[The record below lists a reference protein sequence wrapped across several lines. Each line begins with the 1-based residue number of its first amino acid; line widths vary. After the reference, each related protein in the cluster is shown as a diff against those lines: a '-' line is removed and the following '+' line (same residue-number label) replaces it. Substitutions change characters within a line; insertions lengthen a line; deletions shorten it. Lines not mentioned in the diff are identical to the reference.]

1 MRLSKVAKELNV
13 GIANIVD
20 HLASKG
26 VKVDGRPNTKITPDA
41 YEILKQQFSAD
52 VEQHKRSTE
61 VAQAR
66 REEKQAIKEAA
77 AKKTE
82 KTAEVVKAKAIVSGP
97 KMVGKIKVPKT
108 TKTETKDKSVNPIP
122 ESLDTNDKSEK
133 TVDLEGKNL
142 SENTNAE
149 ADSNVKNDQV
159 VKAKGATSLSGPKH
173 IGSID
178 INKPIQSD
186 SVSKVKSKKE
196 EKPEVQNEQ
205 EVLRAK
211 SETIS
216 GPKLTGQVID
226 LEQFKKPKKKVAS
239 SSNPSGNKDNKKKR
253 KRINQG
259 PSDGNTSRPN
269 HKAGGNRGG
278 NKGRKPKVAKVEPTE
293 EEIQKKIAETL
304 DKLTGKGKSK
314 GAKHRR
320 TKRDERREQDAMD
333 QMLADEA
340 SKTIKVTE
348 FVTVNELA
356 SMMDVQVTQIISSC
370 MMLGIMVTMNQR
382 LDAETLTIVAD
393 EFGYEV
399 EFVSA
404 EVQESIIEDEDK
416 PEDLI
421 ARSPIVTVMGHVDHG
436 KTSLLDYVRHANV
449 IAGEAGGLHNILVL
463 MRLN

>member
-66 REEKQAIKEAA
+66 REEKQAIKDAA
-77 AKKTE
+77 TKKTE
-82 KTAEVVKAKAIVSGP
+82 QTTEVVKAKVSVVGP
-97 KMVGKIKVPKT
+97 KMVGKIEVSST
-108 TKTETKDKSVNPIP
+108 QKTEPKEKSAKPIP
-122 ESLDTNDKSEK
+122 ESLDTKNQSEK
-133 TVDLEGKNL
+133 EVGLDEKNL
-142 SENTNAE
+142 SDDTKVVAT
-149 ADSNVKNDQV
+149 SNVKSDQV
-159 VKAKGATSLSGPKH
+159 IKAKGATSLSGPKH
-173 IGSID
+173 VGNID
-178 INKPIQSD
+178 INKSIQSKPE
-186 SVSKVKSKKE
+186 SKVTPIKE
-196 EKPEVQNEQ
+196 EKPSVQNEQ

-226 LEQFKKPKKKVAS
+226 LDKFKKPKKKVAS
-239 SSNPSGNKDNKKKR
+239 SSNPSTNKDNKKKR

-259 PSDGNTSRPN
+259 SSDGKPSRPN
-269 HKAGGNRGG
+269 HKGGANRGG

-314 GAKHRR
+314 GSKHRR
-320 TKRDERREQDAMD
+320 MKRDERREQDAMD

-340 SKTIKVTE
+340 NKTIKVTE

-404 EVQESIIEDEDK
+404 EVQESIIED
-416 PEDLI
+416 
-421 ARSPIVTVMGHVDHG
+421 R
-436 KTSLLDYVRHANV
+436 
-449 IAGEAGGLHNILVL
+449 
-463 MRLN
+463 